1 MQRRTLF
8 TAAIGATLLAS
19 AGAPA
24 FAADAEPITLRVSNW
39 GGKATQVFIK
49 YAATIYTNKT
59 GNKVQFIDGNS
70 SDHVAK
76 LVAARGRNVPYDVV
90 LLDSDVRANAIK
102 AGVLQ
107 KPDFARIPNAKH
119 VYDELKNKDG
129 YGPDFDFVSL
139 ALVYNAEKFKQA
151 GIPAPTSWKDLWDPR
166 LAGRVS
172 IPVLD
177 NGAGRAFAIQTA
189 RLLGGDESD
198 LTKSVAEIARIKAR
212 SYFNTS
218 QDLENQL
225 KAGEVWAA
233 PWADGR
239 AYAIG
244 DQVRT
249 LKAVRP
255 KEGSVSYNSTID
267 IVAGT
272 PHAEAAHQF
281 INETLGPLL
290 QLGLAIDFYY
300 GPTNRL
306 LAPVIAADAELSGKI
321 IYTIEQVKQLYLPDW
336 NRYWPAH
343 ERAVDQW
350 NRVITAR

>member
-1 MQRRTLF
+1 MKLTHLF
-8 TAAIGATLLAS
+8 APWAAAALLLGAT
-19 AGAPA
+19 AGH
-24 FAADAEPITLRVSNW
+24 AADPEPITLRVSSW
-39 GGKATQVFIK
+39 GGKSTQVFAK
-49 YAATIYTNKT
+49 YAAAIYTNKT

-70 SDHVAK
+70 SDHLAK

-90 LLDSDVRANAIK
+90 LLDIDVRANAIK

-107 KPDFARIPNAKH
+107 KPDFSKIPNAKY
-119 VYDELKNKDG
+119 VYDELKNKQG

-166 LAGRVS
+166 LAGRVA

-177 NGAGRAFAIQTA
+177 NANGRAFAIQTS
-189 RLLGGDESD
+189 RLLGRNESD
-198 LTKSVAEIARIKAR
+198 LNPAIQEIAKIKAR
-212 SYFNTS
+212 NYYTTS
-218 QDLENQL
+218 QELEAQL
-225 KAGEVWAA
+225 KAGDVWVA

-239 AYAIG
+239 VYSLA

-249 LKAVRP
+249 LKGVRP
-255 KEGSVSYNSTID
+255 KEGSVSYNSTVD

-281 INETLGPLL
+281 VNEVLGPLL
-290 QLGLAIDFYY
+290 QFGLAIDFYY

-306 LAPVIAADAELSGKI
+306 LAPIIAADTELSGKI
-321 IYTIEQVKQLYLPDW
+321 IYTVEQVKQLYQPDW
-336 NRYWPAH
+336 QVYWPAH